1 MKIEKRESG
10 DDAKRANSGDYVTP
24 KVARLIL
31 SGFATTIA
39 TAKNRMWINTPDG
52 YPRIVLIPEV
62 LKRSSRYKL
71 SEAIGARNILIA
83 TNEALGPTHS
93 IYLSTVDPAYNGLM
107 CDFNKAT
114 GKDVLALEEVTNWFL
129 PQMGLELRIDYG
141 GVAIVEK
148 Q

>member
-1 MKIEKRESG
+1 MKIEKRESR

-39 TAKNRMWINTPDG
+39 TAKDRMWINTPDG

-62 LKRSSRYKL
+62 LKRSSRYKVN
-71 SEAIGARNILIA
+71 EVVGARNVLLA
-83 TNEALGPTHS
+83 TNTAWGQVHS
-93 IYLSTVDPAYNGLM
+93 FYLSTIDPAYNGLM
-107 CDFNKAT
+107 NEHNKAT
-114 GKDVLALEEVTNWFL
+114 GKGLLALKEVTDRFL

-141 GVAIVEK
+141 GVAVVEAH
-148 Q
+148 